1 MRLLLIE
8 DDPMLAEAV
17 RTGLQLAGY
26 VVDWVHHIEDGRTA
40 LRACEYDSLLLDLG
54 LPDGDG
60 MTLIAELRD
69 SHRSLP
75 ILVLS
80 ARDRITDRVRALDLG
95 ADDYLIKPFDLDE
108 LTARLR
114 VAARRRDGR
123 SKPGID
129 IGSLHID
136 PVGHRVTLDGA
147 DVALSGREYGVLLTL
162 AENRARVQSRER
174 LEEALYGWGE
184 ELESNAVEVYIHR
197 LRRKLGSS
205 LIETVRGTGYVIR

>member
-8 DDPMLAEAV
+8 DDAMLAEAV
-17 RTGLQLAGY
+17 RTALHQAGY
-26 VVDWVHHIEDGRTA
+26 VVDWVRGAEAGRTA
-40 LRACEYDSLLLDLG
+40 LRTVGYASLLLDLG

-69 SHRSLP
+69 RHQDLP

-95 ADDYLIKPFDLDE
+95 ADDYLVKPFDLDE

-114 VAARRRDGR
+114 VAARRQGGR
-123 SKPGID
+123 STPGID
-129 IGSLHID
+129 LGTLHID
-136 PVGHRVTLDGA
+136 PVGHRVLLQGTE
-147 DVALSGREYGVLLTL
+147 VTLSGREFGVLLTL
-162 AENRARVQSRER
+162 AENRGRVQSRER
-174 LEEALYGWGE
+174 LEQALYGWGE
-184 ELESNAVEVYIHR
+184 ELDSNAVEVYVHR
-197 LRRKLGSS
+197 LRRKLGSG

>member
-17 RTGLQLAGY
+17 RTGLNLAGY
-26 VVDWVHHIEDGRTA
+26 AVDWVHQIEDGRTA

-114 VAARRRDGR
+114 VAARRRVGR
-123 SKPGID
+123 STPGID
-129 IGSLHID
+129 IGALHID

-147 DVALSGREYGVLLTL
+147 DVALSSREYGVLLTL

-174 LEEALYGWGE
+174 LEESLYGWGE

>member
-8 DDPMLAEAV
+8 DDQMLAEAV
-17 RTGLQLAGY
+17 RTGLHLASY
-26 VVDWVHHIEDGRTA
+26 VVDWVQNIDDGRTA

-60 MTLIAELRD
+60 MGLIAELRD

-114 VAARRRDGR
+114 VAARRRTGR
-123 SKPGID
+123 SAPGID
-129 IGSLHID
+129 IGALHLD
-136 PVGHRVTLDGA
+136 PVGRQARLEGQQIT
-147 DVALSGREYGVLLTL
+147 LSGREYGVLLTL
-162 AENRARVQSRER
+162 AENRGRVQTRER

-197 LRRKLGSS
+197 LRRKLGSA
-205 LIETVRGTGYVIR
+205 LIETVRGLGYVIR

>member
-8 DDPMLAEAV
+8 DDQMLAEAV
-17 RTGLQLAGY
+17 RTGLHLASY
-26 VVDWVHHIEDGRTA
+26 VVDWVQNIEDGRTA

-60 MTLIAELRD
+60 MGLIAELRD

-114 VAARRRDGR
+114 VAARRRTGR
-123 SKPGID
+123 STPGID
-129 IGSLHID
+129 IDTLHLD
-136 PVGHRVTLDGA
+136 PVGRQAKLKGQDIT
-147 DVALSGREYGVLLTL
+147 LSGREYGVLLTL
-162 AENRARVQSRER
+162 AENRGRVQTRER

-197 LRRKLGSS
+197 LRRKLGST
-205 LIETVRGTGYVIR
+205 LIETVRGVGYVIR